1 MVLFKSTEQIYMKGK
16 SITKVRKMSKVEG
29 SATEQRMQK
38 KNEKEHE
45 VI

>member
-16 SITKVRKMSKVEG
+16 SIIKVRKMSRVRG
-29 SATEQRMQK
+29 SATEQRVQNK
-38 KNEKEHE
+38 KQKEHE